1 MYELHNLIEKLQERK
16 TKFEKEYIEDEE
28 LIKVRNVLSKRLV
41 VLREKLKE
49 NPSNQSLL
57 LEYGFTEDELRR
69 ISERI
74 LYLNEKYA
82 TKEAKLEKYEKLI
95 DYDIQELF
103 TYVEFMRKFNLDE
116 KLCQALQ
123 DSLISLDKNIPA
135 PSCCSC
141 PAI

>member
-1 MYELHNLIEKLQERK
+1 MYELHNLIGKLQERK

-103 TYVEFMRKFNLDE
+103 TYVESMRKFNLDE

-123 DSLISLDKNIPA
+123 DSLISLDKNIYQFKELNKEV
-135 PSCCSC
+135 
-141 PAI
+141 

>member
-28 LIKVRNVLSKRLV
+28 LIKVRNVLTKRLV
-41 VLREKLKE
+41 VLREQLKE
-49 NPSNQSLL
+49 NPSNQSML

-123 DSLISLDKNIPA
+123 DSLISLDKNIYQFKELNKEE
-135 PSCCSC
+135 
-141 PAI
+141 

>member
-123 DSLISLDKNIPA
+123 DSLISLDKNIYQFKELNKEE
-135 PSCCSC
+135 
-141 PAI
+141 

>member
-123 DSLISLDKNIPA
+123 DSLISLNKNIYQFKELNKEE
-135 PSCCSC
+135 
-141 PAI
+141 

>member
-74 LYLNEKYA
+74 LYLNEKYV

-123 DSLISLDKNIPA
+123 DSLISLDKNIYQFKELNKEE
-135 PSCCSC
+135 
-141 PAI
+141 